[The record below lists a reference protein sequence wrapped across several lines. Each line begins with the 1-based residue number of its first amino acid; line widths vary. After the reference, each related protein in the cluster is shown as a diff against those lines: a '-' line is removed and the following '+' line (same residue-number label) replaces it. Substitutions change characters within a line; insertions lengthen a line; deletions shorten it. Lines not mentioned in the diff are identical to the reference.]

1 MVAGPVSTAWLDL
14 FEANWASGAESSLES
29 YDSLDRLDAIPA
41 LTFLKE
47 LIWEEIRNWVANNK
61 DPMTAVHHRDLDG
74 PGHVFLGGMNHA
86 LNDDTL
92 RAHDITAVISIHPR
106 DLLAWHPTN
115 ASYGLRRFERP
126 SSLGEGEGEGEGSP
140 CPVRHHL
147 MIPLEDR
154 SNADLMD
161 HLGETHDFLQS
172 HLRAGRNV
180 LVHCKSGRSRSVAV
194 VIAYLQRKHYE
205 AAVRPRDG
213 DDGDD
218 RNATATAAAL
228 ADMTAYR
235 EAVTESIR
243 QQRLPV
249 SIIMERFEALLHIY
263 DLQLLGHPAYAQER
277 VDGFPEPPAAAAF
290 GSGPAAGPLSPVT
303 PLSPGG
309 SQGMGLRLRP
319 ETMVSLSP
327 AGRKRVMKRGG
338 AAILKICTAVVFFRN
353 GQKPPVP
360 VVERLFEINDDYFYE
375 LEGAEHKG
383 VSYRGSGHDH
393 PGFCAFY
400 SRFADEYG
408 YEVPPA
414 VALFSSEK

>member
-1 MVAGPVSTAWLDL
+1 
-14 FEANWASGAESSLES
+14 
-29 YDSLDRLDAIPA
+29 
-41 LTFLKE
+41 
-47 LIWEEIRNWVANNK
+47 
-61 DPMTAVHHRDLDG
+61 
-74 PGHVFLGGMNHA
+74 
-86 LNDDTL
+86 
-92 RAHDITAVISIHPR
+92 
-106 DLLAWHPTN
+106 
-115 ASYGLRRFERP
+115 
-126 SSLGEGEGEGEGSP
+126 
-140 CPVRHHL
+140 
-147 MIPLEDR
+147 
-154 SNADLMD
+154 MD

-194 VIAYLQRKHYE
+194 IIAYLQRKHYE
-205 AAVRPRDG
+205 AAVRPRRGGGGSSSPGPLLPG
-213 DDGDD
+213 DDDD
-218 RNATATAAAL
+218 KNAAAL

-277 VDGFPEPPAAAAF
+277 VDGFPEPPPA
-290 GSGPAAGPLSPVT
+290 GSGPTAGPLSPIS

-309 SQGMGLRLRP
+309 SQGMGMRLRP

-327 AGRKRVMKRGG
+327 AGRKRVSKRGG
-338 AAILKICTAVVFFRN
+338 AAILKICTAVVFFRH

-360 VVERLFEINDDYFYE
+360 VVERLFEINEDYFYE

-383 VSYRGSGHDH
+383 VSYRDSGHDH
-393 PGFCAFY
+393 PGICAFY
-400 SRFADEYG
+400 DRFAVEYG